1 MQSMTVDS
9 SIIENLTKLKD
20 LLLVDDVEQVIEL
33 LIVHFIFSNET
44 PKEFVNTLFQMTTD
58 FGSWNECESEVN
70 SSVNIDFQRYSPKLS
85 FNPFGG
91 DILP

>member
-1 MQSMTVDS
+1 MQPRAVDS
-9 SIIENLTKLKD
+9 SIIENLTKLRD

-44 PKEFVNTLFQMTTD
+44 PKEFVNSLFQMITD
-58 FGSWNECESEVN
+58 RDSCNECESADL
-70 SSVNIDFQRYSPKLS
+70 SLNIDFQAFTPKLR

-91 DILP
+91 DILS